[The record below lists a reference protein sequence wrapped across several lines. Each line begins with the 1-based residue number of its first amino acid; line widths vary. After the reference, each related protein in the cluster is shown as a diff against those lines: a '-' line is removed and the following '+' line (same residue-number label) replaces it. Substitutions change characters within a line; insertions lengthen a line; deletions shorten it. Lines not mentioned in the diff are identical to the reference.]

1 MSVGR
6 GAVVWPCPVRAAV
19 PCGPF
24 YQKAAADAE
33 ARQAEHDYL
42 SHVARSVNAVA
53 IVHDGLTISTIGYR
67 WTPTAGRSSCRR
79 TRPASRTATGSGL
92 CCGPRAR
99 AGRSWRSDTRTAAT
113 QAPGSPRPAR
123 SASRGGPKGRQPGRV
138 RGRRPADGWS
148 SGFFAWI
155 NRNRRLAKDFEAT
168 IESVEAFLYAA
179 FQRHPA
185 TKAGPLT
192 GRFGMD
198 SKRSLM
204 CVPPRNPTPFNA
216 AVQPSGG
223 EFAISECQVTM
234 RAQYFAIF

>member
-1 MSVGR
+1 MSVG
-6 GAVVWPCPVRAAV
+6 AALSFWPCPVRAAV

-24 YQKAAADAE
+24 CQKAAADAE

-53 IVHDGLTISTIGYR
+53 IVHDGLTISTIGYL

-123 SASRGGPKGRQPGRV
+123 SASRWSARPTTKSGSRSSPG
-138 RGRRPADGWS
+138 DGWS
-148 SGFFAWI
+148 SGSSPGSTGTGGWRRTSRPRSRASRLSSTPRPASSCYEGWPVDGPI
-155 NRNRRLAKDFEAT
+155 RNGL
-168 IESVEAFLYAA
+168 
-179 FQRHPA
+179 
-185 TKAGPLT
+185 
-192 GRFGMD
+192 
-198 SKRSLM
+198 
-204 CVPPRNPTPFNA
+204 
-216 AVQPSGG
+216 
-223 EFAISECQVTM
+223 
-234 RAQYFAIF
+234 